1 MIDNPQNQAT
11 TINKEIIFS
20 YNSLL
25 SKYLQSKKY
34 TRTQLSEI
42 AETIKSTAQYILYID
57 KQTNSNII
65 FEYMESFKNS
75 NILKTLYDYFYKENE
90 DIPLIILQE
99 FFFVFT
105 NIKNNDILNYIYT
118 KKFISKEND
127 GQNNII
133 DSMILYET
141 KKEEFLSFQV
151 NLMKSLTLKLN
162 KDSLKYFYDF
172 EINNFPILSKALFLY
187 NHPDEMI
194 RGSVKNIILNIT
206 KIEDENL
213 RTFLVQF
220 PIVLY
225 YPDLIFSLKITIQNL
240 SSNFQ
245 DLDQICS
252 ERSIKKNIFNF
263 IQDKN
268 DELIDMI
275 LYISD
280 LLSINIKEINFIITN
295 CLLKEIILPLLKIII
310 SNKKEM
316 ISIIDCFYVL
326 ALFIY
331 YIKDNFITNFISEML
346 FSEKIPDKLLEI
358 ILNNHFYI
366 VDNNFI
372 YYLRILITNNKEADI
387 NDESWQKISKNLQKV
402 IGMDIATGYID
413 QSNILNTI
421 LNINKNYTKNKIFDK
436 IKEFFSSNDDCFIL
450 ILNVL
455 IFAQIQN
462 YKKNKNSN
470 KISKFFDVNSEVDE
484 NIFGIL
490 INKILNYKN
499 FRQCTNEIILNNISE
514 IIKIT
519 PNNLI
524 KSKNAFN
531 YVKLINTALKSGIK
545 FIDDLLRKYPNLQIS
560 FYSCLSKAY
569 QEIINESLDEKIK
582 KLIISYHILI
592 PLIYLNEEVPENFKQ
607 IKENSN
613 NFLINLLEQILI
625 LIETKSNITKNKLY
639 KFTLLNKNAEKNF
652 EKNQIIN
659 VTDMGDEYAFCVLLD
674 KNYIKCVIII
684 IDDMF
689 YLGEILSGNFKD
701 LSKIKIIKKIELKYL
716 NVIISM
722 ENPDLL
728 LEISNINNDKEN
740 FIINCFDLEN
750 TKKMHK
756 YLIDMKNNFYYLE
769 ISLFESFCDYIN
781 KVLSE

>member
-326 ALFIY
+326 DLFIY
-331 YIKDNFITNFISEML
+331 YIKD
-346 FSEKIPDKLLEI
+346 
-358 ILNNHFYI
+358 
-366 VDNNFI
+366 
-372 YYLRILITNNKEADI
+372 
-387 NDESWQKISKNLQKV
+387 
-402 IGMDIATGYID
+402 
-413 QSNILNTI
+413 
-421 LNINKNYTKNKIFDK
+421 
-436 IKEFFSSNDDCFIL
+436 
-450 ILNVL
+450 L
-455 IFAQIQN
+455 IF
-462 YKKNKNSN
+462 
-470 KISKFFDVNSEVDE
+470 
-484 NIFGIL
+484 
-490 INKILNYKN
+490 
-499 FRQCTNEIILNNISE
+499 
-514 IIKIT
+514 
-519 PNNLI
+519 
-524 KSKNAFN
+524 
-531 YVKLINTALKSGIK
+531 
-545 FIDDLLRKYPNLQIS
+545 
-560 FYSCLSKAY
+560 
-569 QEIINESLDEKIK
+569 
-582 KLIISYHILI
+582 
-592 PLIYLNEEVPENFKQ
+592 
-607 IKENSN
+607 
-613 NFLINLLEQILI
+613 
-625 LIETKSNITKNKLY
+625 
-639 KFTLLNKNAEKNF
+639 
-652 EKNQIIN
+652 
-659 VTDMGDEYAFCVLLD
+659 
-674 KNYIKCVIII
+674 
-684 IDDMF
+684 
-689 YLGEILSGNFKD
+689 
-701 LSKIKIIKKIELKYL
+701 
-716 NVIISM
+716 
-722 ENPDLL
+722 
-728 LEISNINNDKEN
+728 
-740 FIINCFDLEN
+740 
-750 TKKMHK
+750 
-756 YLIDMKNNFYYLE
+756 
-769 ISLFESFCDYIN
+769 
-781 KVLSE
+781 

>member
-172 EINNFPILSKALFLY
+172 EINSFPILSKALFLY
-187 NHPDEMI
+187 NYPDEMI
-194 RGSVKNIILNIT
+194 KGSVKNIILNIT

-225 YPDLIFSLKITIQNL
+225 YPDLIFSLKMTIQNL

-280 LLSINIKEINFIITN
+280 LLSININ
-295 CLLKEIILPLLKIII
+295 
-310 SNKKEM
+310 
-316 ISIIDCFYVL
+316 
-326 ALFIY
+326 
-331 YIKDNFITNFISEML
+331 
-346 FSEKIPDKLLEI
+346 
-358 ILNNHFYI
+358 
-366 VDNNFI
+366 
-372 YYLRILITNNKEADI
+372 
-387 NDESWQKISKNLQKV
+387 
-402 IGMDIATGYID
+402 
-413 QSNILNTI
+413 
-421 LNINKNYTKNKIFDK
+421 
-436 IKEFFSSNDDCFIL
+436 
-450 ILNVL
+450 
-455 IFAQIQN
+455 
-462 YKKNKNSN
+462 
-470 KISKFFDVNSEVDE
+470 
-484 NIFGIL
+484 
-490 INKILNYKN
+490 
-499 FRQCTNEIILNNISE
+499 
-514 IIKIT
+514 
-519 PNNLI
+519 
-524 KSKNAFN
+524 
-531 YVKLINTALKSGIK
+531 
-545 FIDDLLRKYPNLQIS
+545 
-560 FYSCLSKAY
+560 
-569 QEIINESLDEKIK
+569 
-582 KLIISYHILI
+582 
-592 PLIYLNEEVPENFKQ
+592 
-607 IKENSN
+607 
-613 NFLINLLEQILI
+613 
-625 LIETKSNITKNKLY
+625 
-639 KFTLLNKNAEKNF
+639 
-652 EKNQIIN
+652 
-659 VTDMGDEYAFCVLLD
+659 
-674 KNYIKCVIII
+674 
-684 IDDMF
+684 
-689 YLGEILSGNFKD
+689 
-701 LSKIKIIKKIELKYL
+701 
-716 NVIISM
+716 
-722 ENPDLL
+722 
-728 LEISNINNDKEN
+728 
-740 FIINCFDLEN
+740 
-750 TKKMHK
+750 
-756 YLIDMKNNFYYLE
+756 
-769 ISLFESFCDYIN
+769 
-781 KVLSE
+781 